1 MQLSSMKENLD
12 NIFDKENISESSREY
27 VKSMMLSNS
36 FIDAYKLY
44 KVISEPNIWPI
55 FSQFLKNEYIKN
67 ICPSNTFSFIY
78 AINTASGQY
87 LVADKFALEK
97 ITLYQLSNKLYMKVI
112 ELSDRYTGVYITN
125 WKSVIIF
132 HLEYD
137 EQNKTLKIN
146 NKNVIPSPLI
156 KPLSRKEEEDIV
168 NVANTYFMLHVIK

>member
-1 MQLSSMKENLD
+1 
-12 NIFDKENISESSREY
+12 
-27 VKSMMLSNS
+27 
-36 FIDAYKLY
+36 
-44 KVISEPNIWPI
+44 
-55 FSQFLKNEYIKN
+55 
-67 ICPSNTFSFIY
+67 
-78 AINTASGQY
+78 
-87 LVADKFALEK
+87 
-97 ITLYQLSNKLYMKVI
+97 MKVI

-132 HLEYD
+132 HLEYA